1 MGLRLMVWTER
12 LAATVFLGQGTIG
25 MDFGNSDR
33 ELVLVRVDKIP
44 GVAGQF
50 SFHIVQQRR
59 GAEQMKVLFSSQEDA
74 QEDIEPHEV
83 VHVGVT
89 DEDLTDLKKLS
100 GREVAQI
107 SQIKK
112 DGAFVEKKGD
122 EKDGVLERAVDGPR
136 VK

>member
-1 MGLRLMVWTER
+1 
-12 LAATVFLGQGTIG
+12 
-25 MDFGNSDR
+25 
-33 ELVLVRVDKIP
+33 
-44 GVAGQF
+44 
-50 SFHIVQQRR
+50 
-59 GAEQMKVLFSSQEDA
+59 
-74 QEDIEPHEV
+74 
-83 VHVGVT
+83 VGVT

-107 SQIKK
+107 SQIEK